1 MTKKIFKSILIVAGT
16 VLLASIVIIMSCL
29 YEYFSNIQKD
39 KLADELDIAASAVEL
54 YGTDYLKNIDSE
66 RYRITWIQADGKVIY
81 DTQAGA
87 DSMEN
92 HADRQEV
99 KQALAEGEGS
109 SSRYSD
115 TLMEKTSY
123 YARLLDDGSV
133 LRVSTTYAT
142 AGLLVLGMLQPI
154 LVVLIAALVLSGI
167 LARRISKRIVEPM
180 NSIDLDRP
188 LENDTYEE
196 LSPLLNRINQ
206 QHKEIEMQMRY
217 LKQRTD
223 EFTQITE
230 SMKEGLILLDN
241 KGNVLSINEAAQN
254 ILETDSSC
262 IGHNFLSIE
271 RSRSINHAIAKAFED
286 GHSEE
291 YAEYAGREYQ
301 IDISRIESDG
311 DIVGA
316 VLLAFDIT
324 EQQNAQRNRREFTAN
339 VSHELK
345 TPLQGI
351 IGSAEL
357 IENGMVKPEDMPRFI
372 GHIRKEASRLVTLIE
387 DIIRLSQL
395 DEGRQMPSE
404 QVDLFELADEVK
416 SVLEGAC
423 EAKNINM
430 KLMGEHVCVD
440 GVKRLLYE
448 IIYNLCDN
456 AVKYNNE
463 GGIADIDISSDEKNA
478 YITVRDSGLGIPQD
492 QQQRVFERFYRVDK
506 SHSKESGGT
515 GLGLSIVKHAVSYH
529 NGTVSMK
536 SEPGNGTE
544 IRVSIPLSK

>member
-16 VLLASIVIIMSCL
+16 VLLASIVIIMGCL

-206 QHKEIEMQMRY
+206 QHREIEMQMRY
-217 LKQRTD
+217 LKQKTD

-262 IGHNFLSIE
+262 IGQNFLSIE

-404 QVDLFELADEVK
+404 QVDLFELAEEVR

-423 EAKNINM
+423 EAKHINM
-430 KLMGEHVCVD
+430 KLMGEHVSID

-463 GGIADIDISSDEKNA
+463 GGIADIDISADEKNA
-478 YITVRDSGLGIPQD
+478 YITVRDSGIGIPQD

>member
-16 VLLASIVIIMSCL
+16 VLLASIVIIMGCL

-66 RYRITWIQADGKVIY
+66 RYRITWIQTDGKVIY

-254 ILETDSSC
+254 ILETDSDC
-262 IGHNFLSIE
+262 IGQSFLSIE
-271 RSRSINHAIAKAFED
+271 RSRNINNAIQSAFEE
-286 GHSEE
+286 GHSEI
-291 YAEYAGREYQ
+291 YAQYGSREYQ
-301 IDISRIESDG
+301 VDISRIESDG

-357 IENGMVKPEDMPRFI
+357 IENGMVKPEDMPRFT

-423 EAKNINM
+423 EAKHINM

-478 YITVRDSGLGIPQD
+478 YITVRDSGIGIPQD
-492 QQQRVFERFYRVDK
+492 QQERVFERFYRVDK

>member
-16 VLLASIVIIMSCL
+16 VLLASIVIIMGCL

-223 EFTQITE
+223 EFTQITK

-254 ILETDSSC
+254 ILETDSDC
-262 IGHNFLSIE
+262 IGQSFLSIE
-271 RSRSINHAIAKAFED
+271 RSRNINNAIQSAFEE
-286 GHSEE
+286 GHSEI
-291 YAEYAGREYQ
+291 YAQYGNREYQ
-301 IDISRIESDG
+301 VDISRIESG
-311 DIVGA
+311 GETVGA

-430 KLMGEHVCVD
+430 KLMGEHVSID

-478 YITVRDSGLGIPQD
+478 YITVRDSGIGIPQD
-492 QQQRVFERFYRVDK
+492 QQERVFERFYRVDK

-544 IRVSIPLSK
+544 IRVALPLNK

>member
-16 VLLASIVIIMSCL
+16 VLLASIVIIMGCL

-254 ILETDSSC
+254 ILETDSDC
-262 IGHNFLSIE
+262 IGQSFLSIE
-271 RSRSINHAIAKAFED
+271 RSRNINNAIQSAFEE

-301 IDISRIESDG
+301 IDISRIESG
-311 DIVGA
+311 GETVGA

-372 GHIRKEASRLVTLIE
+372 GHIGKEASRLVTLIE
-387 DIIRLSQL
+387 DILRLSQL

-478 YITVRDSGLGIPQD
+478 YITVRDSGIGIPQD

-544 IRVSIPLSK
+544 IRVALPLNK

>member
-16 VLLASIVIIMSCL
+16 VLLASIVIIMGCL

-39 KLADELDIAASAVEL
+39 KLADELDIAASAVEP

-254 ILETDSSC
+254 ILETDSDC
-262 IGHNFLSIE
+262 IGQSFLSIE
-271 RSRSINHAIAKAFED
+271 RSRNINNAIQSAFEE
-286 GHSEE
+286 GHSEI
-291 YAEYAGREYQ
+291 YAQYGSREYQ
-301 IDISRIESDG
+301 VDISRIESG
-311 DIVGA
+311 GETVGA

-357 IENGMVKPEDMPRFI
+357 IENGMVKSEDMPRFI

-404 QVDLFELADEVK
+404 QVDLFELAGEVK

-430 KLMGEHVCVD
+430 KLMGEHVFVD

-478 YITVRDSGLGIPQD
+478 YITVRDSGIGIPQD
-492 QQQRVFERFYRVDK
+492 QQERVFERFYRVDK

>member
-16 VLLASIVIIMSCL
+16 VLLASIVIIMGCL

-167 LARRISKRIVEPM
+167 LARRISKRVVEPM

-206 QHKEIEMQMRY
+206 QHREIEMQMRY
-217 LKQRTD
+217 LKQKTD

-254 ILETDSSC
+254 ILETDSDC
-262 IGHNFLSIE
+262 IGQSFLSIE
-271 RSRSINHAIAKAFED
+271 RSRNINNAIQSAFEE
-286 GHSEE
+286 GHSEI
-291 YAEYAGREYQ
+291 YAQYGSREYQ
-301 IDISRIESDG
+301 VDISRIESG
-311 DIVGA
+311 GETVGA

-357 IENGMVKPEDMPRFI
+357 IENGMVKPEDMPRFT

-387 DIIRLSQL
+387 DILRLSQL

-416 SVLEGAC
+416 RVLEGAC
-423 EAKNINM
+423 EAKHINM
-430 KLMGEHVCVD
+430 KLMGEHVSID

-463 GGIADIDISSDEKNA
+463 GGIADIDISADEKNA
-478 YITVRDSGLGIPQD
+478 YITVRDSGIGIPQD

>member
-16 VLLASIVIIMSCL
+16 VLLASIVIIMGCL

-39 KLADELDIAASAVEL
+39 KLEDELDIAASAVEL

-254 ILETDSSC
+254 ILETDSDC
-262 IGHNFLSIE
+262 IGQSFLSIE
-271 RSRSINHAIAKAFED
+271 RSRNINNAIQSAFEE
-286 GHSEE
+286 GHSEI
-291 YAEYAGREYQ
+291 YAQYGSREYQ
-301 IDISRIESDG
+301 VDISRIESG
-311 DIVGA
+311 GETVGA

-478 YITVRDSGLGIPQD
+478 YITVRDSGIGIPQD
-492 QQQRVFERFYRVDK
+492 QQERVFERFYRVDK

>member
-16 VLLASIVIIMSCL
+16 VLLASIVIIMGCL

-54 YGTDYLKNIDSE
+54 YGTDYLNNIDSE

-154 LVVLIAALVLSGI
+154 LVVIIAALVLSGI

-206 QHKEIEMQMRY
+206 QHREIEMQMRY

-254 ILETDSSC
+254 ILETDSDC
-262 IGHNFLSIE
+262 IGQSFLSIE
-271 RSRSINHAIAKAFED
+271 RSRNINNAIQSAFEE
-286 GHSEE
+286 GHSEI
-291 YAEYAGREYQ
+291 YAQYGSREYQ
-301 IDISRIESDG
+301 VDISRIESG
-311 DIVGA
+311 RETVGA

-357 IENGMVKPEDMPRFI
+357 IENGMVKPEDMPRFT

-387 DIIRLSQL
+387 DILRLSQL

-404 QVDLFELADEVK
+404 QVDLFELAEEVR

-423 EAKNINM
+423 EAKHINM
-430 KLMGEHVCVD
+430 KLMGEHVSID

-463 GGIADIDISSDEKNA
+463 GGIADIDISADEKNA
-478 YITVRDSGLGIPQD
+478 YITVRDSGIGIPQD

>member
-16 VLLASIVIIMSCL
+16 VLLASIVIIMGCL

-54 YGTDYLKNIDSE
+54 YGTDYLKTISSD

-254 ILETDSSC
+254 ILETDSDC
-262 IGHNFLSIE
+262 IGQSFLSIE
-271 RSRSINHAIAKAFED
+271 RSRNINNAIQSAFEE
-286 GHSEE
+286 GHSEI
-291 YAEYAGREYQ
+291 YAQYGSREYQ
-301 IDISRIESDG
+301 VDISRIESG
-311 DIVGA
+311 GETVGA

-357 IENGMVKPEDMPRFI
+357 IENGMVKHEDMPRFT

-404 QVDLFELADEVK
+404 QVDLFELAGEVK

-430 KLMGEHVCVD
+430 KLMGEHVFVD

-478 YITVRDSGLGIPQD
+478 YITVRDSGIGIPQD
-492 QQQRVFERFYRVDK
+492 QQERVFERFYRVDK

>member
-16 VLLASIVIIMSCL
+16 VLLASIVIIMGCL

-99 KQALAEGEGS
+99 KRALAEGEGS

-254 ILETDSSC
+254 ILETDSDC
-262 IGHNFLSIE
+262 IGQSFLSIE
-271 RSRSINHAIAKAFED
+271 RSCNINNAIQSAFEE
-286 GHSEE
+286 GHSEI
-291 YAEYAGREYQ
+291 YAQYGSREYQ
-301 IDISRIESDG
+301 VDISRIESG
-311 DIVGA
+311 GETVGA

-357 IENGMVKPEDMPRFI
+357 IENGMVKPEDMPRFT

-387 DIIRLSQL
+387 DILRLSQL

-404 QVDLFELADEVK
+404 QVDLFELAEEVR

-423 EAKNINM
+423 EAKHINM
-430 KLMGEHVCVD
+430 KLMGEHVSID

-463 GGIADIDISSDEKNA
+463 GGIADIDISADEKNA
-478 YITVRDSGLGIPQD
+478 YITVRDSGIGIPQD

>member
-16 VLLASIVIIMSCL
+16 VLLASIVIIMGCL

-217 LKQRTD
+217 LKQKTD

-478 YITVRDSGLGIPQD
+478 YITVRDSGIGIPQD
-492 QQQRVFERFYRVDK
+492 QQERVFERFYRVDK

>member
-206 QHKEIEMQMRY
+206 QHEEIEMQMRY
-217 LKQRTD
+217 L
-223 EFTQITE
+223 
-230 SMKEGLILLDN
+230 N
-241 KGNVLSINEAAQN
+241 KGNVLILNEAAQN
-254 ILETDSSC
+254 ILETDSRC

-387 DIIRLSQL
+387 DILRLSQL

-478 YITVRDSGLGIPQD
+478 YITVRDSGIGIPQD

-544 IRVSIPLSK
+544 ITEKLPLIK

>member
-16 VLLASIVIIMSCL
+16 VLLASIVIIMGCL

-167 LARRISKRIVEPM
+167 LACRISKRIVEPM

-206 QHKEIEMQMRY
+206 QHREIEMQMRY

-254 ILETDSSC
+254 ILETDSDC
-262 IGHNFLSIE
+262 IGQSFLSIE
-271 RSRSINHAIAKAFED
+271 RSRNINNAIQSAFEE
-286 GHSEE
+286 GHSEI
-291 YAEYAGREYQ
+291 YAQYGSREYQ
-301 IDISRIESDG
+301 VDISRIESDG

-357 IENGMVKPEDMPRFI
+357 IENGMVKPEDMPRFT

-404 QVDLFELADEVK
+404 QVDLFELAEEVR

-423 EAKNINM
+423 EAKHINM
-430 KLMGEHVCVD
+430 KLMGEHVSID

-478 YITVRDSGLGIPQD
+478 YITVRDSGIGIPQD

-529 NGTVSMK
+529 NGTISMN

>member
-16 VLLASIVIIMSCL
+16 VLLASIVIIMGCL

-241 KGNVLSINEAAQN
+241 KGNILSINEAAQN
-254 ILETDSSC
+254 ILETDSDC
-262 IGHNFLSIE
+262 IGQSFLSIE
-271 RSRSINHAIAKAFED
+271 RSRNINNAIQSAFEE
-286 GHSEE
+286 GHSEI
-291 YAEYAGREYQ
+291 YAQYGSREYQ
-301 IDISRIESDG
+301 VDISRIESG
-311 DIVGA
+311 GETVGA

-357 IENGMVKPEDMPRFI
+357 IENGMVKPEDMPRFT

-404 QVDLFELADEVK
+404 QVDLFELAYEVK

-423 EAKNINM
+423 EAKHINM
-430 KLMGEHVCVD
+430 KLMGEHVSID

-463 GGIADIDISSDEKNA
+463 GGIADIDISADEKNA
-478 YITVRDSGLGIPQD
+478 YITVRDSGIGIPQD
-492 QQQRVFERFYRVDK
+492 QQERVFERFYRVDK

-515 GLGLSIVKHAVSYH
+515 GLGLSIVKHAVLYH

-544 IRVSIPLSK
+544 IRVALPLNK

>member
-16 VLLASIVIIMSCL
+16 VLLASIVIIMGCL

-54 YGTDYLKNIDSE
+54 YGADYLKNIDSE

-142 AGLLVLGMLQPI
+142 AGLLVLGMLQSI
-154 LVVLIAALVLSGI
+154 LVVLIAALVLSGM

-217 LKQRTD
+217 LKQKTD

-262 IGHNFLSIE
+262 IGQNFLSIE

-357 IENGMVKPEDMPRFI
+357 IENGMVKPEDMPRFT

-387 DIIRLSQL
+387 DILRLSQL

-478 YITVRDSGLGIPQD
+478 YITVRDSGIGIPQD
-492 QQQRVFERFYRVDK
+492 QQERVFERFYRVDK

>member
-16 VLLASIVIIMSCL
+16 VLLASIVIIMGCL

-254 ILETDSSC
+254 ILETDSDC
-262 IGHNFLSIE
+262 IGQSFLSIE
-271 RSRSINHAIAKAFED
+271 RSRNINNAIQSAFEE
-286 GHSEE
+286 GHSEI
-291 YAEYAGREYQ
+291 YAQYGSREYQ
-301 IDISRIESDG
+301 VDISRIESG
-311 DIVGA
+311 GETVGA

-357 IENGMVKPEDMPRFI
+357 IENGMVKPEDMHRFT

-423 EAKNINM
+423 EAKHINM

-478 YITVRDSGLGIPQD
+478 YITVRDSGIGIPQD
-492 QQQRVFERFYRVDK
+492 QQERVFERFYRVDK

>member
-16 VLLASIVIIMSCL
+16 VLLASIVIIMGCL

-142 AGLLVLGMLQPI
+142 VGLLVLGMLQPI

-254 ILETDSSC
+254 ILETDSDC
-262 IGHNFLSIE
+262 IGQSFLSIE
-271 RSRSINHAIAKAFED
+271 RSRNINNAIQSAFEE
-286 GHSEE
+286 GHSEI
-291 YAEYAGREYQ
+291 YAQYGSREYQ
-301 IDISRIESDG
+301 VDISRIESG
-311 DIVGA
+311 GETVGA

-430 KLMGEHVCVD
+430 KLMGEHVSID

-478 YITVRDSGLGIPQD
+478 YITVRDSGIGIPQD
-492 QQQRVFERFYRVDK
+492 QQERVFERFYRVDK

>member
-16 VLLASIVIIMSCL
+16 VLLASIVIIMGCL

-217 LKQRTD
+217 LKQKTD

-254 ILETDSSC
+254 ILETDSDC
-262 IGHNFLSIE
+262 IGQSFLSIE
-271 RSRSINHAIAKAFED
+271 RSRNINNAIQSAFEE
-286 GHSEE
+286 GHSEI
-291 YAEYAGREYQ
+291 YAQYGSREYQ
-301 IDISRIESDG
+301 VDISRIESG
-311 DIVGA
+311 GETVGA

-423 EAKNINM
+423 EAKHINM

-440 GVKRLLYE
+440 GVKSLLYE

-478 YITVRDSGLGIPQD
+478 YITVRDSGIGIPQD

-529 NGTVSMK
+529 NGTISMN

>member
-16 VLLASIVIIMSCL
+16 VLLASIVIIMGCL

-66 RYRITWIQADGKVIY
+66 RHRITWIQADGKVIY

-154 LVVLIAALVLSGI
+154 LAVLIAALVLSGI

-180 NSIDLDRP
+180 KSIDLDRP

-301 IDISRIESDG
+301 IDISRIESG
-311 DIVGA
+311 GETVGA

-357 IENGMVKPEDMPRFI
+357 IENGMVKPEDMPRFT

-416 SVLEGAC
+416 SVLEEAC

-478 YITVRDSGLGIPQD
+478 YITVRDSGIGIPQD
-492 QQQRVFERFYRVDK
+492 QQERVFERFYRVDK

-529 NGTVSMK
+529 NGAVSMK

-544 IRVSIPLSK
+544 IRVALPLNK

>member
-16 VLLASIVIIMSCL
+16 VLLASIVIIMGCL

-123 YARLLDDGSV
+123 YAKLLDDGSV

-254 ILETDSSC
+254 ILETDSDC
-262 IGHNFLSIE
+262 IGQSFLSIE
-271 RSRSINHAIAKAFED
+271 RSRNINNAIQSAFEE
-286 GHSEE
+286 GHSEI
-291 YAEYAGREYQ
+291 YAQYGSREYQ
-301 IDISRIESDG
+301 VDISRIESG
-311 DIVGA
+311 GETVGA

-404 QVDLFELADEVK
+404 QVDLFELAGEVK

-430 KLMGEHVCVD
+430 KLMGEHVFVD

-478 YITVRDSGLGIPQD
+478 YITVRDSGIGIPQD
-492 QQQRVFERFYRVDK
+492 QQERVFERFYRVDK

-544 IRVSIPLSK
+544 IRVALPLNK

>member
-16 VLLASIVIIMSCL
+16 VLLASIVIIMGCL

-262 IGHNFLSIE
+262 IGQNFLSIE

-301 IDISRIESDG
+301 IDISRIESG
-311 DIVGA
+311 GETVGA

-387 DIIRLSQL
+387 DILRLSQL

-404 QVDLFELADEVK
+404 QVDLFELAEEFR

-423 EAKNINM
+423 EAKHINM
-430 KLMGEHVCVD
+430 KLMGEHVSID

-463 GGIADIDISSDEKNA
+463 GGIADIDISADEKNA
-478 YITVRDSGLGIPQD
+478 YITVRDSGIGIPQD
-492 QQQRVFERFYRVDK
+492 QQERVFERFYRVDK

-544 IRVSIPLSK
+544 IRVALPLNK

>member
-16 VLLASIVIIMSCL
+16 VLLASIVIIMGCL

-217 LKQRTD
+217 LKQKTD

-404 QVDLFELADEVK
+404 QVDLFELAGEVK

-423 EAKNINM
+423 EAKHINM
-430 KLMGEHVCVD
+430 KLMGEHVFVD

-478 YITVRDSGLGIPQD
+478 YITVRDSGIGIPQD

>member
-16 VLLASIVIIMSCL
+16 VLLASIVIIMGCL

-188 LENDTYEE
+188 LKNDTYEE

-254 ILETDSSC
+254 ILETDSDC
-262 IGHNFLSIE
+262 IGQSFLSIE
-271 RSRSINHAIAKAFED
+271 RSRNINNAIQSAFEE

-301 IDISRIESDG
+301 IDISRIESG
-311 DIVGA
+311 GETVGS

-357 IENGMVKPEDMPRFI
+357 IENGMVKPEDMPRFT

-387 DIIRLSQL
+387 DILRLSQL

-404 QVDLFELADEVK
+404 QVDLFELADEVR

-423 EAKNINM
+423 EAKHINM
-430 KLMGEHVCVD
+430 KLMGEHVSID

-478 YITVRDSGLGIPQD
+478 YITVRDSGIGIPQD
-492 QQQRVFERFYRVDK
+492 QQERVFERFYRVDK

-544 IRVSIPLSK
+544 IRVALPLNK

>member
-16 VLLASIVIIMSCL
+16 VLLASIVIIMGCL

-87 DSMEN
+87 DSIEN

-254 ILETDSSC
+254 ILETDSDC
-262 IGHNFLSIE
+262 IGQSFLSIE
-271 RSRSINHAIAKAFED
+271 RSRNINNAIQSAFEE
-286 GHSEE
+286 GHSEI
-291 YAEYAGREYQ
+291 YAQYGSREYQ
-301 IDISRIESDG
+301 VDISRIESG
-311 DIVGA
+311 GETVGA

-404 QVDLFELADEVK
+404 QVDLFELAEEVR

-430 KLMGEHVCVD
+430 KLMGEHVSID

-478 YITVRDSGLGIPQD
+478 YITVRDSGIGIPQD
-492 QQQRVFERFYRVDK
+492 QQERVFERFYRVDK

-544 IRVSIPLSK
+544 IRVALPLNK

>member
-241 KGNVLSINEAAQN
+241 KGNVLSINEAAQD

-387 DIIRLSQL
+387 DILRLSQL

-404 QVDLFELADEVK
+404 QVDLFELAEEVR

-423 EAKNINM
+423 EAKHINM

-478 YITVRDSGLGIPQD
+478 YITVRDSGIGIPQD

>member
-16 VLLASIVIIMSCL
+16 VLLASIVIIMGCL

-254 ILETDSSC
+254 ILETDSDC
-262 IGHNFLSIE
+262 IGQSFLSIE
-271 RSRSINHAIAKAFED
+271 RSRNINNAIQSAFEE
-286 GHSEE
+286 GHSEI
-291 YAEYAGREYQ
+291 YAQYGSREYQ
-301 IDISRIESDG
+301 VDISRIESG
-311 DIVGA
+311 GETVGA

-478 YITVRDSGLGIPQD
+478 YITVRDSGIGIPQD

-529 NGTVSMK
+529 NGTISMN

>member
-16 VLLASIVIIMSCL
+16 VLLASIVIIMGCL

-123 YARLLDDGSV
+123 YARLLDDDSV

-254 ILETDSSC
+254 ILETDSDC
-262 IGHNFLSIE
+262 IGQSFLSIE
-271 RSRSINHAIAKAFED
+271 RSRNINNAIQSAFKE
-286 GHSEE
+286 GHSEI
-291 YAEYAGREYQ
+291 YAQYGSREYQ
-301 IDISRIESDG
+301 VDISRIESG
-311 DIVGA
+311 GETVGA

-416 SVLEGAC
+416 SVLEEAC

-478 YITVRDSGLGIPQD
+478 YITVRDSGIGIPQD
-492 QQQRVFERFYRVDK
+492 QQERVFERFYRVDK

-529 NGTVSMK
+529 NGAVSMK

-544 IRVSIPLSK
+544 IRVALPLNK